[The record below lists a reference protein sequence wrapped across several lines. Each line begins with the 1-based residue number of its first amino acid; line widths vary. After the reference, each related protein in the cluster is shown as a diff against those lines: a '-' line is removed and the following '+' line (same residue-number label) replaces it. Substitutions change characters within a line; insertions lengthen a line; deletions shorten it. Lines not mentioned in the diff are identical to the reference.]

1 VAVALQFQYQPGQTP
16 LDAHELAQLVP
27 KHITTQGQLNEWEQ
41 TNIVEALKWL
51 KRSRHPAVLTEE
63 FCREL
68 HKRMFR
74 KTWKWA
80 GTFRQSD
87 KNIGCDWRQVPTRL
101 RQLLD
106 NAQFW
111 VNDKVFPL
119 DEIAVRFHHQL
130 VRLHAFPNG
139 NGRHS
144 RLMTDKLLN
153 DAGGHPFSWGN
164 GVNLEADGDVRNI
177 YLDAL
182 RTADAG
188 DIAKLRAF
196 VRS

>member
-1 VAVALQFQYQPGQTP
+1 MAVALQYEPGQTA
-16 LDAHELAQLVP
+16 LDADERAQLIP
-27 KHITTQGQLNEWEQ
+27 RHITTQAQLNEWEQ
-41 TNIVEALKWL
+41 ANIVEALKWL
-51 KRSRHPAVLTEE
+51 KRGRHPGVLTEK

-68 HKRMFR
+68 HKRMFG

-106 NAQFW
+106 NAEFW
-111 VNDKVFPL
+111 VQERVFPP

-130 VRLHAFPNG
+130 VLVHAFPNG

-144 RLMTDKLLN
+144 RLMTDSLLFQM
-153 DAGGHPFSWGN
+153 GGHPFSWGQGADLV
-164 GVNLEADGDVRNI
+164 GVGDVRDL

-182 RTADAG
+182 RAADAG
-188 DIAKLRAF
+188 NITKLTEF
-196 VRS
+196 VRR

>member
-1 VAVALQFQYQPGQTP
+1 VAIALQYEPGQSA
-16 LDAHELAQLVP
+16 LDADELAQLIP
-27 KHITTQGQLNEWEQ
+27 RHITTQGQLNEWEQ
-41 TNIVEALKWL
+41 ANIVEALKWL
-51 KRSRHPAVLTEE
+51 KRGRHPAVLTEK

-68 HKRMFR
+68 HKRMFG

-87 KNIGCDWRQVPTRL
+87 KNIGCDWRQVPTSL

-106 NAQFW
+106 NAEFW
-111 VNDKVFPL
+111 VHERVFPQ

-130 VRLHAFPNG
+130 VLVHAFPNG

-144 RLMTDKLLN
+144 RLMTDSLL
-153 DAGGHPFSWGN
+153 AQMGGPPFSWGE
-164 GVNLEADGDVRNI
+164 GVDLVGGGDVRAL

-182 RTADAG
+182 RAAG
-188 DIAKLRAF
+188 AGSITKLTEF
-196 VRS
+196 VRR

>member
-1 VAVALQFQYQPGQTP
+1 MAVALQYEPGQTA
-16 LDAHELAQLVP
+16 LDADELAQLIP
-27 KHITTQGQLNEWEQ
+27 RHITTQGQLNEWEQ
-41 TNIVEALKWL
+41 ANIVEALKWL
-51 KRSRHPAVLTEE
+51 KRGRHPAVLTEK

-68 HKRMFR
+68 HKRMFG

-87 KNIGCDWRQVPTRL
+87 KNIGCDWRQVSTRL

-106 NAQFW
+106 NAEFW
-111 VNDKVFPL
+111 VQERVFPP

-130 VRLHAFPNG
+130 VLVHAFPNG

-144 RLMTDKLLN
+144 RLMTDSLL
-153 DAGGHPFSWGN
+153 AQMGGPPFSWGE
-164 GVNLEADGDVRNI
+164 GVDLVGVGDVRDL

-182 RTADAG
+182 RAADAG
-188 DIAKLRAF
+188 NITELTEF
-196 VRS
+196 VRR

>member
-1 VAVALQFQYQPGQTP
+1 MAVAIQYQPGQTP
-16 LDAHELAQLVP
+16 LDADELAQLIP

-41 TNIVEALKWL
+41 ANIVGALKWL
-51 KRSRHPAVLTEE
+51 KRARHPSVLTEE

-68 HKRMFR
+68 HKRMFG

-87 KNIGCDWRQVPTRL
+87 KNIGCDWRQVPARL

-111 VNDKVFPL
+111 VDNKAFPL

-130 VRLHAFPNG
+130 VLVHAFPNG

-144 RLMTDKLLN
+144 RLMTESLLRE
-153 DAGGHPFSWGN
+153 AGGNPFSWGS
-164 GVNLEADGDVRNI
+164 GANLVTGGDARDI

-188 DIAKLRAF
+188 DITKLTAF